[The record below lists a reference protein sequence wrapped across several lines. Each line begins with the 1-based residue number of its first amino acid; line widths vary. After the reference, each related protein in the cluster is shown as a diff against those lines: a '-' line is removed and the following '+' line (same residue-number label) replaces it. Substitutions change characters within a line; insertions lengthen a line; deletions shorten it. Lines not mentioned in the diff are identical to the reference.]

1 MDTKEEKK
9 EIVVGMADIKVGEAP
24 SVLLTNLGSC
34 IGLCLYDPQ
43 RKIGGLLH
51 LMMPSAGAAVNK
63 SELKKAKYADTGI
76 QELLQQLKNIYGVR
90 VSDCSAKIFGG
101 AKILQGN
108 IHNIGMDNDAAVR
121 AILKD
126 LGIRVGACKTG
137 GEKGYKLKFNLE
149 TGAVAC
155 QIFGEQIQEF

>member
-1 MDTKEEKK
+1 MKDFDKALKFVLKWEGGYSNDPNDPGGETKYGISKRSYPELDISKLTLEQAKDIFIELGARELIKK
-9 EIVVGMADIKVGEAP
+9 VE
-24 SVLLTNLGSC
+24 N
-34 IGLCLYDPQ
+34 
-43 RKIGGLLH
+43 
-51 LMMPSAGAAVNK
+51 
-63 SELKKAKYADTGI
+63 
-76 QELLQQLKNIYGVR
+76 QLKNIYGVR